1 MNATNAFTRKCNTQ
15 FHLDDTHRTQQK
27 LDQTISSTHTKTK
40 DNQKKNR
47 VHVFSPNGNRLLGSN
62 LESLVFCSS
71 SYDLAFSLILIRY

>member
-27 LDQTISSTHTKTK
+27 LDQTISSTPENKRQQ
-40 DNQKKNR
+40 NKNR